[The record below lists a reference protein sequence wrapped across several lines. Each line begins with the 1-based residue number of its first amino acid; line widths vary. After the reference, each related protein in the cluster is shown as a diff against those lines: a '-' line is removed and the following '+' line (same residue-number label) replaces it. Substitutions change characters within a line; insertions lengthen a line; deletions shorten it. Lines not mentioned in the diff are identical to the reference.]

1 MKVLE
6 DLGIEP
12 GPLALNADMLT
23 ITPGTKSFRRGFLEL
38 FLKLFYYCVTL
49 NIYILYVL
57 VWENLEFRASFY

>member
-23 ITPGTKSFRRGFLEL
+23 TTPGKKSSRRRISEL
-38 FLKLFYYCVTL
+38 LLKLFYCWVTL
-49 NIYILYVL
+49 NIYIPD
-57 VWENLEFRASFY
+57 SFEISAAYA